1 MKRETIPTIR
11 TIGHSVKPIDTFLA
25 VLKKHRI
32 KVLVDVRS
40 VPQSRFC
47 PHFSKNALQRELSK
61 QDIQYQWR
69 GQNLGGRGVNV
80 GWDDAIEELVALAR
94 KGTRVAVMCSEGDY
108 RKCHRYTTLTPAFEV
123 AGLEVVHVQY
133 PPKKHSDK
141 SEKNTPQNPL
151 FSEFIG
157 KTKSK
162 KKPSI

>member
-1 MKRETIPTIR
+1 M
-11 TIGHSVKPIDTFLA
+11 
-25 VLKKHRI
+25 
-32 KVLVDVRS
+32 DVRS
-40 VPQSRFC
+40 IPQSRFC
-47 PHFSKNALQRELSK
+47 PHFNRNALQSELAK
-61 QDIQYQWR
+61 QDIQYLWR